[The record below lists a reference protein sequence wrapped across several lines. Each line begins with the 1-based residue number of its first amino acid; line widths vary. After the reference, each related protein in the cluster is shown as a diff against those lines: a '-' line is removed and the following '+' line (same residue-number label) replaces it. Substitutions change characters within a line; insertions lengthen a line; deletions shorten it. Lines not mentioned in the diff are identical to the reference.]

1 MLPAAGRKFTQPRT
15 NLEFQLSLRSQF
27 LLKDKERFRNPSEP
41 QPTSSSSSGSM
52 RRKRS
57 RPVMASGDLDPAL
70 FSFES
75 MDESEALSFVNP
87 RCENGGAGVHRQYD
101 FAT

>member
-27 LLKDKERFRNPSEP
+27 LLKDKERFKNPSEP
-41 QPTSSSSSGSM
+41 QSSSGSM

-75 MDESEALSFVNP
+75 MDESEALAFVNP
-87 RCENGGAGVHRQYD
+87 RCENGAGGGGHRQYD

>member
-1 MLPAAGRKFTQPRT
+1 M
-15 NLEFQLSLRSQF
+15 
-27 LLKDKERFRNPSEP
+27 KDKERFKNPSEP
-41 QPTSSSSSGSM
+41 QSTSGSM

-75 MDESEALSFVNP
+75 MDESEALAFVNP
-87 RCENGGAGVHRQYD
+87 QCENGGAGHRQYD